1 MPDINTILAESSLY
15 NALYSEAGQSANAAA
30 NAKAL
35 NLSAQGQT
43 AEAGQYDI
51 AQQISLQNAAIEQ
64 VSGQIQQ
71 YQTSRNVLKIAGQQ
85 QAGYAGA
92 GFANSGTALDVARS
106 TLQQGV
112 LENQV
117 TGLNA
122 SLAAGGYFSQAASSA
137 AEATTAR
144 TAASVSTANAAA
156 ASNLAQLSANSA
168 VATKNFMSQIPGF
181 DPNNP
186 TGPSTYNPL
195 SNPFNTLKPAPTPWN
210 NTNTTLN
217 PATITP
223 ENVNSILPDPST
235 FSFNPSPTNAFNP
248 LAQHITI

>member
-15 NALYSEAGQSANAAA
+15 NALYSEAGQASNATA

-35 NLSAQGQT
+35 TLSAQGQNT
-43 AEAGQYDI
+43 EASQYDT
-51 AQQISLQNAAIEQ
+51 AQQISLQNAAIER

-71 YQTSRNVLKIAGQQ
+71 YQTSRNVLKVVGQQ

-117 TGLNA
+117 LGLNA
-122 SLAAGGYFSQAASSA
+122 SLAAGGYFSQAASSS

-186 TGPSTYNPL
+186 TGPAASANSL
-195 SNPFNTLKPAPTPWN
+195 NNPFSTLKPAPQPWN

-223 ENVNSILPDPST
+223 ENINSILPNPA
-235 FSFNPSPTNAFNP
+235 SFNPQPTNFFNP